1 MRTFRDPRQV
11 GPRPRRHSAGGQ
23 VLVLFTLAL
32 IPIIAMVGLVIDGGN
47 AFSQRRANQNGT
59 DAAALAGA
67 LQIAENLPFWNKG
80 LAGPNA
86 DADILAAVVSTA
98 TDNGVQTPVAY
109 YADINA
115 AVLPGSPRVGNGAI
129 PDGAAG
135 VQVAGSREFG
145 AYFTGAVGIPTWT
158 VTTDA
163 TAVAGYVQQ
172 VGRGTVLPIT
182 IPVNV
187 TICANNG
194 DATPVLDDGNPYQWP
209 RNTTV
214 IVPICKGPASGNVG
228 WLDWTPP
235 SGGASE
241 IEAAIRHPDN
251 PPIDL
256 PSWIYFS
263 QTGNTNRD
271 GIENAIN
278 DYRGQV
284 VLIPM
289 FDDTCDEYPGVGTN
303 ECLGDEGNGTKM
315 WYHFPLFAA
324 FRLDPVKGAFLNN
337 KNPECEVGGN
347 EWDGASCLKGQFVDF
362 IGPNVTVGPNPLP
375 GSDFN
380 LVGVQLVK

>member
-1 MRTFRDPRQV
+1 MLHL
-11 GPRPRRHSAGGQ
+11 RPTVAPFARRPQASGQ

-67 LQIAENLPFWNKG
+67 VQIAENLVFWNKG
-80 LAGPNA
+80 LVGPNT
-86 DADILAAVVSTA
+86 DADILTAVVSTA
-98 TDNGVQTPVAY
+98 TDNGVEAAVGY
-109 YADINA
+109 YTDINA
-115 AVLPGSPRVGNGAI
+115 TVLPGTPKVGDGTI
-129 PDGAAG
+129 PNGAAG
-135 VQVAGSREFG
+135 VQVVGSRHFG
-145 AYFTGAVGIPTWT
+145 AYFTGVIGIPTWA
-158 VTTDA
+158 VTTEA

-172 VGRGTVLPIT
+172 VGRGTVIPIT

-194 DATPVLDDGNPYQWP
+194 DATPVLLDGKPTWP
-209 RNTTV
+209 LNTTL
-214 IVPICKGPASGNVG
+214 ILPICKGPASGNVG

-241 IEAAIRHPDN
+241 IEASIRNPDN

-256 PSWIYFS
+256 PSWVFFS

-284 VLIPM
+284 VLIPF
-289 FDDTCDEYPGVGTN
+289 FDDTCDEYPGAGTN
-303 ECLGDEGNGTKM
+303 DCQGNEGNGVKM

-347 EWDGASCLKGQFVDF
+347 EWSGASCLKGQFVNF
-362 IGPNVTVGPNPLP
+362 IGPDVTVGPNPLP
-375 GSDFN
+375 GSNFN